1 MHQDWKTQNI
11 VITGAASGLGR
22 AICTRF
28 AHLQATVRGIDVN
41 KAPLDVGMMA
51 YSASKAAVIGMTKV
65 QGKEVAG
72 TGVTVN
78 ALAPAVIQTPM
89 VDAMPKQQVKYM
101 TDKIPMGRCASLD
114 ELVAMVEFIVSPDCS
129 FTTGF
134 TFDLSGGRATY

>member
-1 MHQDWKTQNI
+1 VESSSLCSIAGKEGT
-11 VITGAASGLGR
+11 
-22 AICTRF
+22 
-28 AHLQATVRGIDVN
+28 
-41 KAPLDVGMMA
+41 PGMIA

-89 VDAMPKQQVKYM
+89 VDTLPEQLVKSM
-101 TDKIPMGRCASLD
+101 IDKIPMGRRGSLD
-114 ELVAMVEFIVSPDCS
+114 EFVAMVEFIVSPQCS